1 MVHKIKKGL
10 NLPLAGAPEQ
20 KIENAD
26 QPYSVALVADD
37 YVGISPKM
45 KISIGDEVR
54 RGQVL
59 FEDKKSP
66 GVHYTSP
73 ASGKVTNIHRG
84 ERRTL
89 KSVVIK
95 LDSAELS
102 GRPDCINFHSFS
114 RKPGELYTSAAS

>member
-45 KISIGDEVR
+45 KISIGIWV
-54 RGQVL
+54 
-59 FEDKKSP
+59 
-66 GVHYTSP
+66 
-73 ASGKVTNIHRG
+73 
-84 ERRTL
+84 
-89 KSVVIK
+89 
-95 LDSAELS
+95 
-102 GRPDCINFHSFS
+102 
-114 RKPGELYTSAAS
+114 